1 MTFKTRELDRAIRSA
16 LVMASASFVLA
27 APAVQAQDEGDDA
40 ERMDTVVV
48 TGSRIKRTD
57 RETAQP
63 VLTIQ
68 RADLEKSGF
77 TSVGDVL
84 QRLSEAGPSINT
96 QFNNGGDGSTTI
108 DLRNLGAQRT
118 LVLLNGR
125 RWVPGLG
132 GAVDLNTIPTAIIE
146 SVEVLKDGASAVYGS
161 DAIAGVI
168 NVITRSDF
176 DGATMSGFYGENS
189 EGDGTRYS
197 ADFTIGASSDRGNVT
212 LSAGFVKEEPIRAG
226 DREISAI
233 PNFGL
238 DPLATGSSTTP
249 FGRYGLTANGR
260 GFDANGRP
268 VAGGT
273 FRATNSGAQPGATNS
288 LGQFRAYNDASDA
301 YNFAPENYL
310 VTPQERASIFAT
322 GRYDLADWVQ
332 FNAHMMFNQ
341 RQSKQELA
349 AMPVG
354 LGLAGSG
361 LGATIQPTATNP
373 YNPWGQTVTLIQRRF
388 NEAGPRVFAQD
399 VDTFRF
405 GGGFTGAFELGDRY
419 FDWEAGM
426 SFSENDQN
434 DSTRGLFNLARIRNA
449 LTAFDADPGAGFD
462 PRCGTP
468 GPNAANPLQGASL
481 IAGCVPLNIF
491 GGPGSITR
499 PMINYI
505 TFTAKDKINT
515 QTRNYFA
522 NLSGVVAELPA
533 GDLGIAVGYEY
544 RNERGF
550 DDPDA
555 IIAAGETTGNSRNP
569 TNGSYA
575 LDEFY
580 GEAQIP
586 ILRDAAF
593 AEILE
598 LRVAGRYSDY
608 TNFGDTT
615 NFSSGF
621 QWKPIADLKIRGN
634 YNEGFRAPTI
644 LELFR
649 GQSDSFP
656 NLSDPCSLNNRP
668 LQAPQTVQ
676 NCLNPFPGSPG
687 VVPQNYQQSN
697 QQIRI
702 TIGGEPSLTPEE
714 SKSYTLGAVYSP
726 EYVDGL
732 DFTLDWW
739 KVKLENIIGGRSA
752 ATLLTQ
758 CYRDQ
763 NVPACQRITRN
774 QVTGDITGLL
784 NTGENVGFGEIEGI
798 DFSASY
804 RLPEFDFG
812 QINLRLD
819 TTYFIKEEFQNLA
832 YNPTAP
838 FNYHV
843 NNPVS
848 STVGFYGGRGGST
861 NRIKA
866 NFNVD
871 WSLGDWSATWKMRFQ
886 SRLVET
892 CPTFYVQLSDICT
905 QETLRTAP
913 FQRVNGGP
921 FTDQPLPRNDIGGV
935 TYHDLSVAYNTPF
948 NSIVRVGINNAFD
961 KDPPLAT
968 NTFAN
973 SFDPQYDVPGRFWYL
988 QYTHKF

>member
-1 MTFKTRELDRAIRSA
+1 MRTSTLSKAIRHALLLGCVLAPVMSA
-16 LVMASASFVLA
+16 LAESATT
-27 APAVQAQDEGDDA
+27 APTPTGTRVKRGDGESVQPLLVI
-40 ERMDTVVV
+40 RR
-48 TGSRIKRTD
+48 S
-57 RETAQP
+57 
-63 VLTIQ
+63 
-68 RADLEKSGF
+68 DLEKSGL
-77 TSVGDVL
+77 SSLGDVL
-84 QRLSEAGPSINT
+84 QRLPVAGASINT
-96 QFNNGGDGSTTI
+96 QFNSGGDGSTTI

-649 GQSDSFP
+649 GQAGGVSV
-656 NLSDPCSLNNRP
+656 LQDPCSLESRP
-668 LQAPQTVQ
+668 FQAPQTVR

-687 VVPQNYQQSN
+687 TVPAAYQQSG
-697 QQIRI
+697 RPF
-702 TIGGEPSLTPEE
+702 TTLSGGEAGLAPE
-714 SKSYTLGAVYSP
+714 SSRGHQL
-726 EYVDGL
+726 GL
-732 DFTLDWW
+732 DYRPAAWPDLSLSLDWW
-739 KVKLENIIGGRSA
+739 KIEIDDIIGNGRSPSA
-752 ATLLTQ
+752 LLLA

-763 NVPACQRITRN
+763 DLSACERVRRDP
-774 QVTGDITGLL
+774 VTGEPIAFRATA
-784 NTGENVGFGEIEGI
+784 ENLGSGEIEGV
-798 DFSASY
+798 DVGAAY
-804 RLPEFDFG
+804 RLPEFDVG
-812 QINLRLD
+812 QFDLRLD
-819 TTYFIKEEFQNLA
+819 ATYFIKEEFQNLA

-838 FNYHV
+838 YSYHL
-843 NNPVS
+843 NNPVLS
-848 STVGFYGGRGGST
+848 SVGLYSGRATST
-861 NRIKA
+861 HRLKA
-866 NFNVD
+866 NFTVD
-871 WSLGDWSATWKMRFQ
+871 WALGDWSASWKMRFV
-886 SRLVET
+886 SRMVEA
-892 CPTFYVQLSDICT
+892 CPAIYVQLSDICT
-905 QETLRTAP
+905 QESLRTAP
-913 FQRVNGGP
+913 FQRVAGGP
-921 FTDQPLPRNDIGGV
+921 FADQALPRNDIGGV
-935 TYHDLSVAYNTPF
+935 TYYDLSVAYSTPLD
-948 NSIVRVGINNAFD
+948 SVVRVGINNAFD
-961 KDPPLAT
+961 KEPPLAT
-968 NTFAN
+968 SASVN
-973 SFDPQYDVPGRFWYL
+973 SYDPSYDVPGRFWYL
-988 QYTHKF
+988 QYTQRF